1 MPSSLRRPS
10 VVLVAAALAVVLC
23 ACQVRVE
30 VAVDADVDG
39 AGVVTV
45 GLGLEQGAL
54 DRLGDPTAALQLDDL
69 RQAGWAVT
77 GPEGRDDGFTWFEAS
92 KAFADQDELA
102 LVLAE
107 VGGPDGPV
115 RDVAIAEGET
125 DTSRT
130 YRLTGTVDLSPGL
143 GAYADPELVSVLGE
157 GTLASLVAD
166 VEAAEGRSVEEMFD
180 VRVTATVG
188 DEAQVLAPRLGDP
201 PQALDVTEEV
211 AKPTSILVWVVA
223 GVAIAAAL
231 AALLVVARRRFRH
244 VGR

>member
-45 GLGLEQGAL
+45 GLGLDQGAL
-54 DRLGDPTAALQLDDL
+54 DRLGDPTAALQLDAL

-180 VRVTATVG
+180 VRVT
-188 DEAQVLAPRLGDP
+188 DP